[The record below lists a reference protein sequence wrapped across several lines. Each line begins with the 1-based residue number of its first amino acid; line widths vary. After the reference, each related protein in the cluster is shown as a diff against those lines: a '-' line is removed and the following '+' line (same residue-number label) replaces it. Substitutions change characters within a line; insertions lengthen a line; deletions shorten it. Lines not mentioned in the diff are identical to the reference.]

1 MGTFVHKKEVF
12 ASHSLF
18 SALKCWCID
27 SAVEAFESMLVK
39 NMDNL
44 DKCWCIDSAVEAF
57 KSLGTLNGFICFPT
71 FSCSFDS
78 T

>member
-1 MGTFVHKKEVF
+1 VGTFVHKKEVF

-44 DKCWCIDSAVEAF
+44 DKWHGNQWKGQRGIGGRLIHAQMQYNS
-57 KSLGTLNGFICFPT
+57 
-71 FSCSFDS
+71 
-78 T
+78 